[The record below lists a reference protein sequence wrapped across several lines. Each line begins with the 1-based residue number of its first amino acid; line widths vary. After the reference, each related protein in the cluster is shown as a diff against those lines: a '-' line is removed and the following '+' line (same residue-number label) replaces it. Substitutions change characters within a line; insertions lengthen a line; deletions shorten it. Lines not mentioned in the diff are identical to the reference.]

1 MERILIVAGILVV
14 LLAMYLYGRALLDEF
29 NSLPGNDLGS
39 LEDDQ

>member
-1 MERILIVAGILVV
+1 MRILVIVIILAV